1 MKKPLEGRV
10 AVVTGASRGLGAEI
24 ALHLAADGANVVVN
38 YLNNADK
45 AEQIASAINSS
56 RGHMAAIA
64 VRADVS
70 SSGDVARLFDKAEE
84 IFGVVHIVVNNAG
97 IIDSTCATIAETSPE
112 AWDAT
117 FSANCRAPFLTCKDA
132 ARRLLPHGGGRI
144 INISGTLVA
153 TPRPGFGAYTA
164 SKAAMETMTQILA
177 RELEGTGVT
186 ANCVAPGPIATDMFF
201 AVRDE
206 ESVKRIAMAP
216 PLERLGDCKDIA
228 RVVAFLA
235 RPESE
240 SINGQIL
247 RVNGGLA

>member
-1 MKKPLEGRV
+1 M
-10 AVVTGASRGLGAEI
+10 AIVTGASRGLGAQI

-38 YLNNADK
+38 YLNSADK
-45 AEQIASAINSS
+45 AEQITSLINSS

-84 IFGVVHIVVNNAG
+84 SFGTVHIVVNNAG
-97 IIDSTCATIAETSPE
+97 IIDSTCATIAETSPQ

-117 FSANCRAPFLTCKDA
+117 FSANCRAPFLTCKEA
-132 ARRLLPHGGGRI
+132 ARRLLLQGGGGGRI

-177 RELEGTGVT
+177 RELEGTGIT

-206 ESVKRIAMAP
+206 DSVKRIAMAP

-235 RPESE
+235 RSDGE
-240 SINGQIL
+240 SINGQVL